1 LINGVRWW
9 NLLGELRIQLSAYT
23 TPQDKYS
30 TTLLEELTS

>member
-9 NLLGELRIQLSAYT
+9 NLLGEFGIQLSAYT

-30 TTLLEELTS
+30 NTLLEELTS